1 MDKSED
7 GEYKCEFVMK
17 TARIPAIVF
26 ALLLIGYV
34 LFLLCTVSLLQLPQ
48 RMATH
53 FDISGQPNGWMSRS
67 SAVVFQGAIGLI
79 LPLIIAAAFYSLRL
93 VPTRWINC
101 PRRDFW
107 FAPERRDETCT
118 YLSRQGLW
126 LASLE
131 VGLQGVL
138 WYQLIE
144 NNSTTIPH
152 LSSSAFL
159 VTLGVFVVAMV
170 AWVMRLIRHFAKAV

>member
-1 MDKSED
+1 
-7 GEYKCEFVMK
+7 MK
-17 TARIPAIVF
+17 MTRIPAIVF

-34 LFLLCTVSLLQLPQ
+34 LFLVCTVLLLSLPQ

-67 SAVVFQGAIGLI
+67 SAVAFQAVSGLI
-79 LPLIIAAAFYSLRL
+79 LPLIIAALFYTPRF
-93 VPTRWINC
+93 VPPRWINC

-107 FAPERRDETCT
+107 FAPERRDETCI
-118 YLSRQGLW
+118 YLLRQGLW

-131 VGLQGVL
+131 VGLQSVL

-144 NNSTTIPH
+144 NNSTSIPH

-159 VTLGVFVVAMV
+159 VTLGVFVAAMI
-170 AWVMRLIRHFAKAV
+170 AWIMRLICHFRKAV